1 MATES
6 IVGGLFGM
14 TPEAYQIQQSRQ
26 DLARAAELGQM
37 DPFASA
43 RTSLIYGGSQLGRGL
58 QSMMGVEDPQL
69 QLISARNA
77 VMREID
83 QTDPQSIIAGARK
96 LQQFDPQGAGALVA
110 LARDAERLNLQRQES
125 EALVSQRKAQAT
137 EKEQATAQKT
147 ARASALVKQGYSQEE
162 ADAIASDPAAFREAM
177 GLVRMPDKERAD
189 LAEVAQSN
197 VLIKSRLD
205 KADEYL
211 AKVSGPKPSVYF
223 GPVSNFK
230 AWVES
235 TGFVGEPSENT
246 KAQDD
251 IRAYLTS
258 GVNAVL
264 NAAKGVQ
271 AKDDAARAKDEIQGY
286 LRLNTNAGAEQALR
300 RLKQAQ
306 EDVLRSN
313 EAYIKERAR
322 PSSVRPSGATG
333 GASRRDELLKK
344 ASPEQRKSLGL
355 E

>member
-1 MATES
+1 MADNS
-6 IVGGLFGM
+6 VLGLFTDPYQYVMRQNEMQDQSARRFAEM
-14 TPEAYQIQQSRQ
+14 TPMQQAQ
-26 DLARAAELGQM
+26 YG
-37 DPFASA
+37 
-43 RTSLIYGGSQLGRGL
+43 IYRGASQLGGGL
-58 QSMMGVEDPQL
+58 AGLMGVQDPGL

-77 VMREID
+77 VLREID

-96 LQQFDPQGAGALVA
+96 LQQIDPQGAASLVNM
-110 LARDAERLNLQRQES
+110 AREAEKVNLQRQES
-125 EALVSQRKAQAT
+125 EALVSQRQAQA
-137 EKEQATAQKT
+137 KEREQTTAQKT
-147 ARASALVKQGYSQEE
+147 ARATALVKQGYSAEE

-189 LAEVAQSN
+189 LAETAQAN
-197 VLIKSRLD
+197 TLIKSRLS
-205 KADEYL
+205 KADDYL

-251 IRAYLTS
+251 IRSYLTE

-271 AKDDAARAKDEIQGY
+271 AKDDALRAQKQIEGY
-286 LRLNTNAGAEQALR
+286 LKLNTNAGAEQALR

-322 PSSVRPSGATG
+322 PTTPRPAGGATG
-333 GASRRDELLKK
+333 TSRRDELLNR
-344 ASPEQRKSLGL
+344 ASPEQRKLLGL
-355 E
+355 